1 MKKPLLIFMSI
12 FICFCLGACG
22 KAESDV
28 AVSDDK
34 TSGTEGDKPVSDDKT
49 SGTEGDKPVS
59 DDKTSS
65 TEGDKP
71 VSDDKTS
78 STETDMPVLV
88 DEAENLDDET
98 TQADFMSMGNP
109 VHESTHEEILSLDG
123 IDLQIPNES
132 ELEKIS
138 WVRIVTGDG
147 VIDEVSF
154 YYDYSFFVCR
164 AKKTDAPEDISGM
177 YYEWDY
183 VSDYNL
189 PNGMSAEGA
198 PTIHTSS
205 EGAPTIYS
213 SNEGPGMIIGYENG
227 YSYSIA
233 MPVESDDEKLV
244 SMWQIFVRQNQ

>member
-34 TSGTEGDKPVSDDKT
+34 TFGTEGDKPI
-49 SGTEGDKPVS
+49 S

-65 TEGDKP
+65 TEGEMP

-88 DEAENLDDET
+88 DEAESLDDET

-198 PTIHTSS
+198 PTIHTSAEDAPTIHTSS